1 MRKIKIEFP
10 KARITVYATVL
21 EDKFPELADEFWEK
35 IKEPM
40 ECEAHNTLST
50 GDYVQCRPIPPYH
63 VPKYVGDQSNP
74 LGGSDV
80 PALCDCV
87 NGDIAWPGWYFALTY
102 GPCTEPLP
110 NMGPIMAKVDPEY
123 LDEFHRGGM
132 DCWNHTYLY
141 HELATVIFSRGEE
154 A

>member
-1 MRKIKIEFP
+1 
-10 KARITVYATVL
+10 
-21 EDKFPELADEFWEK
+21 
-35 IKEPM
+35 M

-74 LGGSDV
+74 LGGNKV

-87 NGDIAWPGWYFALTY
+87 NGDIAWSGWYFAMTY

-123 LDEFHRGGM
+123 LDAFHRGGM

-141 HELATVIFSRGEE
+141 HELATVIFTRGEE